1 MNLNPEQKKAVEHTS
16 GPLLIFAGAGSGKT
30 RVITNRIANLIRVE
44 KVKPTEI
51 VALSFTNK
59 SARELRERVHTMI
72 GRKEAKGAELSTF
85 HSFGLKLLKKFID
98 RLGYKIPFSLL
109 SPSDLESIVTGLLKE
124 KKLDPKKFPVY
135 SILSKISYKKNS
147 NREPFDDSSEIEEYV
162 SAIFDDYSERLKS
175 INAIDFDDLILFP
188 TKLLEKHKEV
198 RDYCHKKYKFFMVD
212 EFQDTNNSQY
222 ELVKL
227 LLGKNDNLCVVGDD
241 DQSIYGFRGGDV
253 NLILNFEKDFPN
265 AKSVRLLQ
273 NYRSSKN
280 ILEAANSLIR
290 NNKTRVTKELW
301 SSVHYPERVKYVE
314 RANEKDEAVYV
325 IDEIEREIL
334 KEKRKGGEIAILFRT
349 NYQSRPFEEELRL
362 RSIPYRLFGAYNF
375 FDRKEVK
382 DILAYLRV
390 LANPKDEL
398 SLLRI
403 LNYPKRGIGD
413 TAISRIHKTSVD
425 KNLHTIDVLYALC
438 ENENFVEGLK
448 KNVASTI
455 YEFLEILEK
464 YKKLFFGNEMMSFV
478 LKDFIKD
485 IGFEKEIYSEEE
497 NEKIAKA
504 RILNLFEVLNM
515 LRFFE
520 EEWDSEGKPTLFDF
534 LMKISLLTNDDE
546 NDSPE
551 ENKVNLMTM
560 HLSKGLEFE
569 TVFLT
574 GVEEGIIPSSRSL
587 ESERG
592 EEEER
597 RLMYV
602 GMTRAKKKLYLT
614 TTQERKKFGE
624 SVPSIPSRF
633 IGEINKEYLDSFL
646 MDSEEEN
653 SSFNFVAELEKLKTV

>member
-147 NREPFDDSSEIEEYV
+147 NREPSDDSSEIEEYV

>member
-1 MNLNPEQKKAVEHTS
+1 MNLNSEQKKAVEHVK

-30 RVITNRIANLIRVE
+30 RVITNRIVNLITKE
-44 KVKPTEI
+44 KVKPSEI

-59 SARELRERVHTMI
+59 SAKELRERVFSMV
-72 GRKEAKGAELSTF
+72 GRKGVKGIELSTF
-85 HSFGLKLLKKFID
+85 HSFGLKLLKKFIENLD
-98 RLGYKIPFSLL
+98 YKNPFSLL
-109 SPSDLESIVTGLLKE
+109 SPSDLEPIVIGLLKE
-124 KKLDPKKFPVY
+124 KKLDPKKFPIY
-135 SILSKISYKKNS
+135 SILSKLSFRKNS
-147 NREPFDDSSEIEEYV
+147 NSFQKQEISELEEYV
-162 SAIFDDYSERLKS
+162 EAIFENYSEKLKS
-175 INAIDFDDLILFP
+175 INSIDFDDLILLP
-188 TKLLEKHKEV
+188 IVLLKNFKEV
-198 RDYCHKKYKFFMVD
+198 KDYCHKKYKFYMVD
-212 EFQDTNNSQY
+212 EFQDTNQSQY

-253 NLILNFEKDFPN
+253 NLILNFEKDFPH
-265 AKSVRLLQ
+265 AKNVQLMQ

-280 ILEAANSLIR
+280 ILEAANSLIQK
-290 NNKTRVTKELW
+290 NPTRVSKELY
-301 SSVHYPERVKYVE
+301 SSFHYPEKVKYVE
-314 RANEKDEAVYV
+314 REDEKDEASFV

-413 TAISRIHKTSVD
+413 TAISKIHKASVE

-438 ENENFVEGLK
+438 ESDSFVEGLK
-448 KNVASTI
+448 KNVISEI
-455 YEFLEILEK
+455 YEFLETIEK
-464 YKKLFFGNEMMSFV
+464 YKKRFFGNEGLSFV
-478 LKDFIKD
+478 LKDFIKE
-485 IGFEKEIYSEEE
+485 IGFEKEIQLEED

-504 RILNLFEVLNM
+504 RILNLFEILNM
-515 LRFFE
+515 LKFFE
-520 EEWDSEGKPTLFDF
+520 EEWDSETKPTLFDF
-534 LMKISLLTNDDE
+534 LLKISLLTNDDT

-574 GVEEGIIPSSRSL
+574 GVEEGIIPSSRSM
-587 ESERG
+587 EFPTG

-614 TTQERKKFGE
+614 STRGRKKFGE

-633 IGEINKEYLDSFL
+633 LSEINQEYLDRFL
-646 MDSEEEN
+646 IESEEEN
-653 SSFNFVAELEKLKTV
+653 SGFNFIAELEKLKIV